1 MIHKITKLIGSVN
14 NEYKVFYDENYSMNV
29 NADALE
35 KDRKFAYI
43 EEFRSGEILLNNHFP
58 KERTRLQV
66 YFFIIKPETM
76 QALEREA
83 LRDYIKSDI
92 VRPFVLAFNKST
104 VFEKVERFQMYTSLP
119 RFDARDIGVTLDFYV
134 SEVMDLCP
142 QTITKSQKPCN
153 Q

>member
-58 KERTRLQV
+58 KERTRLPDLL
-66 YFFIIKPETM
+66 FIIKPETM
-76 QALEREA
+76 Q
-83 LRDYIKSDI
+83 S
-92 VRPFVLAFNKST
+92 
-104 VFEKVERFQMYTSLP
+104 FEE
-119 RFDARDIGVTLDFYV
+119 
-134 SEVMDLCP
+134 
-142 QTITKSQKPCN
+142 KP
-153 Q
+153 